1 MKKQIEIT
9 QAEARKALQVRK
21 DTDQEHVYINFKAIS
36 EQKAFPPGK
45 DQDYMIEARNVI
57 IRPQV
62 HESVRDRGF
71 FENHVPYDEP
81 CNLCKGTGE
90 RYKLQV
96 EEVEHKHCDAC
107 SGDGFVWIPCRKC
120 QGTGRFKKED
130 GNLRI
135 NVECKACKRFE
146 NEWPE
151 GKKYHYR
158 VRCRDCRGLD
168 KKVRYIGLQSTTR
181 CQKCKGLGFFPKT
194 INNPALSF
202 ETLAQA
208 IEKTTP
214 QPEPEATVVVDRVI
228 DLQLSNQEMIE
239 KMFAE

>member
-1 MKKQIEIT
+1 MKATPIT
-9 QAEARKALQVRK
+9 ISLKEAREALQVK
-21 DTDQEHVYINFKAIS
+21 PDTTREHVYINFKSII
-36 EQKAFPPGK
+36 EQSAYPKGK
-45 DQDYMIEARNVI
+45 NKEYMIHARNVI
-57 IRPQV
+57 INPQV

-81 CNLCKGTGE
+81 CDRCKGTGNI
-90 RYKLQV
+90 YKLKA
-96 EEVEHKHCDAC
+96 EEVDNKHCDAC
-107 SGDGFVWIPCRKC
+107 GGDGFVWIPCRKC
-120 QGTGRFKKED
+120 QATGRFKKED

-168 KKVRYIGLQSTTR
+168 KKVRYVGLESTTP
-181 CQKCKGLGFFPKT
+181 CPKCKELGFFPKT
-194 INNPALSF
+194 IHNPALSF
-202 ETLAQA
+202 ESLAQA
-208 IEKTTP
+208 IEKTS
-214 QPEPEATVVVDRVI
+214 PEPEATVVVDRVT

-239 KMFAE
+239 KMFAEE